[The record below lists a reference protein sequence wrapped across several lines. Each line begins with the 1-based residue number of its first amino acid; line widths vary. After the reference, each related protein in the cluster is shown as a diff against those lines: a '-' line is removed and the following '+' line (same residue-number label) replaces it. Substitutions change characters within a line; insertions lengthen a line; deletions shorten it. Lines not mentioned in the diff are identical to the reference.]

1 MEINHKNQS
10 ILELEDGTKF
20 IGNNF
25 GFNSQTS
32 GELVFQT
39 GITGYPETIT
49 DPSYAGQLIVFT
61 TPLINN
67 YGFPKDCFNKYNINN
82 SIEANKPHC
91 YAIIVQEFTKN
102 SSHYNAQNSFSKWL
116 IDNKII
122 GLEGIDTRNLTKI
135 IRENGSCRAR
145 VYNIEEA
152 IIPPFI
158 EIGNINLVDN
168 IISKDL
174 IEYKVNESNP
184 TILFFDCGAKN
195 SQLTALLER
204 GLNIDRVPYNYEG
217 LNSNPYQ
224 LIKEKYSGIFISNG
238 PGNPTQLTKLIALLK
253 SLLSNSEF
261 NIPVF
266 GICLGHQ
273 LLGLSAGF
281 QVSKMKFGNRGHN
294 IPCCFI
300 DEYNH
305 STHRSIITS
314 QNHGYALNDDNVSL
328 IPNEWDVLFKN
339 VNDNSNEGICHKT
352 KPFFSVQFHPEA
364 CGGPQDAN
372 FLFDIYTNLV
382 NNFNN
387 HNSTIKDIISIKKN
401 IWNYLKNNCIDKS
414 ITQIIKKGKV
424 LLLGSG
430 GLSIGQAGEF
440 DYSGSQAIK
449 AFKECGLEVIL
460 NNPNIATIQTSKGL
474 ADKIYYT
481 PITLE
486 FVKKIIQKERPDYL
500 SVSFGGQTALN
511 CGINLYNDGILDE
524 LSIKVIGTN
533 LKSVMISED
542 RDEFKKVLQEINIEV
557 PPSECCNNLSDALN
571 IAHHIGYPVLV
582 RAGFCLGGQGSGF
595 ANNDDELKLLVEKAL
610 NISTTVIIDKSLKG
624 WKELEY
630 EIIRDN
636 YNNCISV
643 CNMENFDP
651 LGVHT
656 GESIVVAPSQ
666 TLNDE
671 EYQTLRSV
679 CFKIVRKMG
688 IVGECNVQFA
698 LDTKSNKFYVIEMNA
713 RLSRSS
719 ALASKATGY
728 PLAFIAAKL
737 ALGYSLT
744 ELKNKIT
751 MNTTAC
757 FEPSLD
763 YLVVKIPRWDLSKFP
778 QTPKTLG
785 SHMKSVGEVMA
796 IGRNFTEAIQ
806 KAIRMV
812 GDYGDG
818 LIPDLKNKSLWLSE
832 DLDINKKLIPHDKR
846 IVDIFN
852 ILYFNLM
859 KPDEINKISGIDKWF
874 IHQLNTIV
882 SYYYKLENYNNI
894 NDLSSDLI
902 LNSKKNGF
910 SDKQIAFIRN
920 TSEIEIRNL
929 RNKYSISPFVKVI
942 DTVAG
947 EFPCYTNYL
956 YLTYNASNSDNCIVE
971 KDNVLVLGSGVYR
984 IGSSVE
990 FDWCCVTCI
999 QQLRELGL
1007 GTIMINNNPETVS
1020 TDYDEADK
1028 LYFEEL
1034 TVETVL
1040 SIYNIEKRILENSSN
1055 LCEFKG
1061 VILSMGGQ
1069 NSNNIAMDLYRLK
1082 LKILGTNPEMID
1094 MAENRYKFSR
1104 MLDTINIDQPKWK
1117 ELTSIEEAT
1126 KFCNDVSFPCL
1137 IRPSYVLSGAA
1148 MNVAYNNDELIAF
1161 LKNAKTVSQE
1171 HPVVIS
1177 KFIEDAKEIEVDAVA
1192 ENGKVLIFT
1201 ISEHIENAGVHSGD
1215 ATLVLPAQDLN
1226 KNTIDRIRNIIF
1238 KIGANLNITGPFNLQ
1253 LIAKDNNLKVIE
1265 CNLRVSRSFPFA
1277 SKTLDI
1283 NMIKI
1288 ASSLMC
1294 KPILKDVSIIDKYVK
1309 SYDNIEFNRIGVKVP
1324 QFSFHRLENA
1334 DVDLGV
1340 EMSSTGE
1347 VAGFGCNRNIAYLKA
1362 LASTGFKIPSISL
1375 TNLFLSIGKEKHKKE
1390 FQPIVKHILN
1400 MGWKVYTT
1408 DGTYN
1413 YYMNNMENM
1422 KMNKTDFNNMI
1433 LLSKENILDYI
1444 KQKKFDLIIN
1454 IPNSN
1459 NVSSEPTVKDVSF
1472 GYKIRRMSL
1481 DFSISLL
1488 TDIKC
1493 SKLLIESIYYYYHKG
1508 IDLDNNFDVIYSN
1521 PRLRKSNSNSIL
1533 PSIIENSMQC
1543 ISFNENIN
1551 IDITKTDIIF
1561 TDKHIIN
1568 SEQFNRNLL
1577 RQIFLRTQQIMY
1589 VINKSLTSNK
1599 ELFNNKLLEDKIFG
1613 LYFHTPSTRTR
1624 CSFETAIL
1632 RLGGKVVN
1640 INSQEASVQ
1649 KGETFHDTLKTLE
1662 AYFDGIIVRSPNN
1675 ELLRNYQNEI
1685 DIKMINA
1692 GDYLEHPTQALLDLF
1707 TIRQELGTV
1716 NNLKIAIVG
1725 DLLHSRTIFSLVK
1738 MLLNYNVKFYFVF
1751 EENSSKELH
1760 PKLDEYIKSVLNKS
1774 VLNKKQTTNISET
1787 ENNELE
1793 QNNQIIEIV
1802 YETDINKVIPVVDV
1816 IYMTRNQKER
1826 HNSESEIVCKNK
1838 LTLQN
1843 FSKAK
1848 DKCLILHPLPR
1859 NDEIDI
1865 KLDNDPRSVYFRQ
1878 MKYGLYIRIAIL
1890 EMLFS

>member
-1 MEINHKNQS
+1 MENKKS

-67 YGFPKDCFNKYNINN
+67 YGFPKDCFNQYTINN
-82 SIEANKPHC
+82 SVEANNPHC
-91 YAIIVQEFTKN
+91 NAIIVQEFTKN
-102 SSHYNAQNSFSKWL
+102 SSHYNAQNSFSDWL
-116 IDNKII
+116 INNKII
-122 GLEGIDTRNLTKI
+122 AIEGIDTRNLTKI
-135 IRENGSCRAR
+135 IRENGSCKAR
-145 VYNIEEA
+145 IYNINNST
-152 IIPPFI
+152 PLPFI
-158 EIGNINLVDN
+158 DIGNINLVDN

-174 IEYKVNESNP
+174 IEYKINESNP
-184 TILFFDCGAKN
+184 TVLFFDCGAKN
-195 SQLTALLER
+195 SQITALLDR
-204 GLNIDRVPYNYEG
+204 GLNIHRVPYNYRG
-217 LNSNPYQ
+217 FDDNPYQ
-224 LIKEKYSGIFISNG
+224 LIKSKYSGIFISNG
-238 PGNPTQLTKLIALLK
+238 PGNPSQLTNLITLLK
-253 SLLSNSEF
+253 SLFSNSDF

-273 LLGLSAGF
+273 ILGLTVGF
-281 QVSKMKFGNRGHN
+281 QASKMKFGNRGHN
-294 IPCCFI
+294 IPCVFI
-300 DEYNH
+300 DENNNP
-305 STHRSIITS
+305 THRSIITS
-314 QNHGYALNDDNVSL
+314 QNHGYALLDNGDNM
-328 IPNEWDVLFKN
+328 IGEWDVLFKN
-339 VNDNSNEGICHKT
+339 VNDKSNEGICHKT

-364 CGGPQDAN
+364 RGGPQDAN
-372 FLFDIYTNLV
+372 FLFDIYANLV
-382 NNFNN
+382 NNNYNN
-387 HNSTIKDIISIKKN
+387 NSTIKDIISIKKH
-401 IWNYLKNNCIDKS
+401 IWNYLKNDCIDKS
-414 ITQIIKKGKV
+414 ITQIINSGKV

-533 LKSVMISED
+533 LNSVMISED
-542 RDEFKKVLQEINIEV
+542 RDEFKKVLKEINIEV

-571 IAHHIGYPVLV
+571 IAHNIGYPVLV

-698 LDTKSNKFYVIEMNA
+698 LDTKSSKFYVIEMNA

-846 IVDIFN
+846 IIDIFN
-852 ILYFNLM
+852 ILYFKLM
-859 KPDEINKISGIDKWF
+859 DPDEINKFSGIDKWF

-882 SYYYKLENYNNI
+882 FYYKQLENNTKI
-894 NDLSSDLI
+894 NELSRDLI
-902 LNSKKNGF
+902 LNCKKNGF
-910 SDKQIAFIRN
+910 SDKQIAYISN
-920 TSEIEIRNL
+920 TTDIEIRNL
-929 RNKYSISPFVKVI
+929 RNKYSVFPFVKVI

-956 YLTYNASNSDNCIVE
+956 YLTYNASCSDNCIVE

-999 QQLRELGL
+999 QQLRSLGL

-1034 TVETVL
+1034 SVETVL
-1040 SIYNIEKRILENSSN
+1040 SIYNIEKRLLEKSSKP
-1055 LCEFKG
+1055 CELKG

-1117 ELTSIEEAT
+1117 ELTSIDEAIN
-1126 KFCNDVSFPCL
+1126 FCGEVSFPCL

-1148 MNVAYNNDELIAF
+1148 MNVAYNNDELVTF

-1171 HPVVIS
+1171 YPVVIS

-1294 KPILKDVSIIDKYVK
+1294 RSILKDPSIIDKYVK
-1309 SYDNIEFNRIGVKVP
+1309 LYDNVEFNRIGVKVP

-1362 LASTGFKIPSISL
+1362 LASTGFKIPSLTL

-1390 FQPIVKHILN
+1390 FSPAIIHILN
-1400 MGWKVYTT
+1400 MGWKIYTT
-1408 DGTYN
+1408 EGTFN
-1413 YYMNNMENM
+1413 YYKNTINHNLE
-1422 KMNKTDFNNMI
+1422 NMI
-1433 LLSKENILDYI
+1433 LLTKENILDYI
-1444 KQKKFDLIIN
+1444 KKKKFDLIIN

-1459 NVSSEPTVKDVSF
+1459 TVNSDPNLKDVSF
-1472 GYKIRRMSL
+1472 GFKIRRMSL

-1493 SKLLIESIYYYYHKG
+1493 SKLLIESVYYYYHKG
-1508 IDLDNNFDVIYSN
+1508 IDLDNNFDVINSN
-1521 PRLRKSNSNSIL
+1521 PNMKRSNSNSIL

-1543 ISFNENIN
+1543 ISFNENVN

-1568 SEQFNRNLL
+1568 SDQFNRNLL
-1577 RQIFLRTQQIMY
+1577 RQLFLRTQQIMY

-1599 ELFNNKLLEDKIFG
+1599 DLFNNKLLEDKIFG

-1640 INSQEASVQ
+1640 INSQEASIQ

-1662 AYFDGIIVRSPNN
+1662 AYYDGLIIRSPNN
-1675 ELLRNYQNEI
+1675 ELLRNYQNDI

-1738 MLLNYNVKFYFVF
+1738 MLLNYNVRFYFVF
-1751 EENSSKELH
+1751 EENGSKELH
-1760 PKLDEYIKSVLNKS
+1760 PQLNEYIKSILDKKNMNKS
-1774 VLNKKQTTNISET
+1774 MLDNDD
-1787 ENNELE
+1787 
-1793 QNNQIIEIV
+1793 NQIIEIV
-1802 YETDINKVIPVVDV
+1802 YETDINKVIPLVDV

-1826 HNSESEIVCKNK
+1826 QETEIICKNK

-1848 DKCLILHPLPR
+1848 EKCLILHPLPR

-1865 KLDNDPRSVYFRQ
+1865 RLDSDPRSVYFRQ